1 MAFLRSASTT
11 DHGTVVYG
19 DGVVLRTP
27 QMSDYAA
34 WAELRAKSRDFLTP
48 WEPRWS
54 SSELTRASFR
64 RRIRHY
70 HRDVR
75 EDIAY
80 PFFVFSTPENQLMGG
95 LTLSNVRRGVSQ
107 ACTLGY
113 WVGLPYARR
122 GRMSASL
129 RAVVPFVFETL
140 GLHRIEAS
148 CLSANAASIRLLEK
162 LGFRREGLARRYLMI
177 NGHWQDHL
185 LYALLEDDPR
195 P

>member
-19 DGVVLRTP
+19 DGVMLRTP

-34 WAELRAKSRDFLTP
+34 WAELRTKSRDFLTP

-70 HRDVR
+70 QRDVR

-80 PFFVFSTPENQLMGG
+80 PFFVYSAPENRLMGG

-122 GRMSASL
+122 GHMSASL
-129 RAVVPFVFETL
+129 RAMVPFVFETL

-177 NGHWQDHL
+177 NGQWQDHL

>member
-1 MAFLRSASTT
+1 
-11 DHGTVVYG
+11 
-19 DGVVLRTP
+19 
-27 QMSDYAA
+27 MSDYAA

-54 SSELTRASFR
+54 SSELARASFR

-75 EDIAY
+75 EDVAY
-80 PFFVFSTPENQLMGG
+80 PFFVFSTRDNQLMGG

-113 WVGLPYARR
+113 WVGLPYARM
-122 GRMSASL
+122 GHMTASL
-129 RAVVPFVFETL
+129 RAVVPFVFDTL

-148 CLSANAASIRLLEK
+148 CLPANVASMRLLEK

-177 NGHWQDHL
+177 NGQWQDHL
-185 LYALLEDDPR
+185 LYALLEDNPR

>member
-1 MAFLRSASTT
+1 MAFLRSASTA

-27 QMSDYAA
+27 QMSDYTA
-34 WAELRAKSRDFLTP
+34 WAELRTKSRDFLTP

-75 EDIAY
+75 EDVAY
-80 PFFVFSTPENQLMGG
+80 PFFVHSTPENRLMGG

-122 GRMSASL
+122 GHMSASL
-129 RAVVPFVFETL
+129 RAVVPFVFEVL

-148 CLSANAASIRLLEK
+148 CLPANAASIRLLEK

-177 NGHWQDHL
+177 NGQWQDHL
-185 LYALLEDDPR
+185 LFALLEDDPR